1 MTQHVNDLNDYS
13 SEDLLRILDLARTI
27 KAAPLQYRDLLS
39 GQSLALLFQKT
50 STRTRVSFEVAMTQF
65 GGHAL
70 LVDWAASN
78 FVLTELDYEIEY
90 LSRNV
95 EGIMARL
102 LSQDDIATMCSVS
115 QVPVINGCCDQFHP
129 CQGLTDVLTM
139 TEHSSK
145 NLSDIHLVY
154 TGVQNNVSNSLATL
168 ADKLSFR
175 LSLATPPPT
184 DAHPASIKIQ
194 SMIEKCPQV
203 EWVSDP
209 HDVIEDAD
217 FVYTDTWINME
228 HFNAPNRASENEALV
243 EEMLTYQLNE
253 SLVRDLDLRI
263 MHDMPIHNHFEITP
277 GLVRDP
283 RSVIFEQA
291 ANRLHAQKGLLAF
304 AMGGL

>member
-1 MTQHVNDLNDYS
+1 MTQL
-13 SEDLLRILDLARTI
+13 
-27 KAAPLQYRDLLS
+27 
-39 GQSLALLFQKT
+39 
-50 STRTRVSFEVAMTQF
+50 

-70 LVDWAASN
+70 FIDWAASN
-78 FVLTELDYEIEY
+78 FVLTELEYEIEY

-102 LSQDDIATMCSVS
+102 LSQDDIATMCRVS

-145 NLSDIHLVY
+145 DLSDIHLVY

-184 DAHPASIKIQ
+184 DTHPASTQIQ
-194 SMIEKCPQV
+194 ALIAKSPQV

-253 SLVRDLDLRI
+253 SLVGDLDLRI

-291 ANRLHAQKGLLAF
+291 ANRLHAQKGLLAYL
-304 AMGGL
+304 MGGL

>member
-1 MTQHVNDLNDYS
+1 MTHHVNDLNDYS
-13 SEDLLRILDLARTI
+13 SEDLIRILDLARTI
-27 KAAPLQYRDLLS
+27 KTSPEQYRDLLI

-50 STRTRVSFEVAMTQF
+50 STRTRVSFEVAMTQL

-70 LVDWAASN
+70 FVDWAASN

-102 LSQDDIATMCSVS
+102 LSQDDIATMCRVS

-145 NLSDIHLVY
+145 DVSDIHLVY

-184 DAHPASIKIQ
+184 DTHPASTQIQ
-194 SMIEKCPQV
+194 SLIARSPQV
-203 EWVSDP
+203 KWVADP
-209 HDVIEDAD
+209 NDVIEDAD

-253 SLVRDLDLRI
+253 SLVGDLDLRI

-283 RSVIFEQA
+283 RSIIFEQA
-291 ANRLHAQKGLLAF
+291 ANRLHAQKGLLAYL
-304 AMGGL
+304 MGGL

>member
-1 MTQHVNDLNDYS
+1 MTQL
-13 SEDLLRILDLARTI
+13 
-27 KAAPLQYRDLLS
+27 
-39 GQSLALLFQKT
+39 
-50 STRTRVSFEVAMTQF
+50 

-70 LVDWAASN
+70 FVDWAASN

-139 TEHSSK
+139 TEHSGK
-145 NLSDIHLVY
+145 DLSDIHLVY

-184 DAHPASIKIQ
+184 DTHPASAQIQ
-194 SMIEKCPQV
+194 SMIEKSPQV

-243 EEMLTYQLNE
+243 EEMLTCQLNE
-253 SLVRDLDLRI
+253 SLVGDLDLRI

-283 RSVIFEQA
+283 RSIIFEQA
-291 ANRLHAQKGLLAF
+291 ANRLHAQKGLLAYL
-304 AMGGL
+304 MGGL

>member
-1 MTQHVNDLNDYS
+1 MLEQSKLRPEIPRS
-13 SEDLLRILDLARTI
+13 SV
-27 KAAPLQYRDLLS
+27 

-50 STRTRVSFEVAMTQF
+50 STRTRVSFEVAMTQL

-70 LVDWAASN
+70 FVDWAASN

-102 LSQDDIATMCSVS
+102 LSQDDIATMCGVS

-145 NLSDIHLVY
+145 DLSDIHLVY

-175 LSLATPPPT
+175 LSL
-184 DAHPASIKIQ
+184 S
-194 SMIEKCPQV
+194 
-203 EWVSDP
+203 
-209 HDVIEDAD
+209 
-217 FVYTDTWINME
+217 
-228 HFNAPNRASENEALV
+228 NA
-243 EEMLTYQLNE
+243 
-253 SLVRDLDLRI
+253 
-263 MHDMPIHNHFEITP
+263 
-277 GLVRDP
+277 
-283 RSVIFEQA
+283 A
-291 ANRLHAQKGLLAF
+291 ANRYAPSLNTNPGIDCKEPSGR
-304 AMGGL
+304 MGV

>member
-50 STRTRVSFEVAMTQF
+50 STRTRVSFEVAMTQL

-70 LVDWAASN
+70 FVDWAASN

-145 NLSDIHLVY
+145 DLSDIHLVY
-154 TGVQNNVSNSLATL
+154 TGVQNNVSNSLAIL

-194 SMIEKCPQV
+194 SMIEKSPQV
-203 EWVSDP
+203 DWVSDP
-209 HDVIEDAD
+209 QDVIEGAD

-243 EEMLTYQLNE
+243 EEMLTFQLNE

-304 AMGGL
+304 VMGGL

>member
-1 MTQHVNDLNDYS
+1 MLFRSS

-70 LVDWAASN
+70 FIDWAASN

-102 LSQDDIATMCSVS
+102 LSQDDISTMCSVS

-139 TEHSSK
+139 TEQDRKSTRLNSSHS
-145 NLSDIHLVY
+145 
-154 TGVQNNVSNSLATL
+154 Q
-168 ADKLSFR
+168 
-175 LSLATPPPT
+175 
-184 DAHPASIKIQ
+184 Q
-194 SMIEKCPQV
+194 S
-203 EWVSDP
+203 
-209 HDVIEDAD
+209 
-217 FVYTDTWINME
+217 
-228 HFNAPNRASENEALV
+228 R
-243 EEMLTYQLNE
+243 
-253 SLVRDLDLRI
+253 
-263 MHDMPIHNHFEITP
+263 MP
-277 GLVRDP
+277 
-283 RSVIFEQA
+283 SSA
-291 ANRLHAQKGLLAF
+291 
-304 AMGGL
+304 

>member
-1 MTQHVNDLNDYS
+1 
-13 SEDLLRILDLARTI
+13 
-27 KAAPLQYRDLLS
+27 
-39 GQSLALLFQKT
+39 
-50 STRTRVSFEVAMTQF
+50 
-65 GGHAL
+65 
-70 LVDWAASN
+70 
-78 FVLTELDYEIEY
+78 
-90 LSRNV
+90 
-95 EGIMARL
+95 MARL
-102 LSQDDIATMCSVS
+102 LSQDDIATMCGVS

-145 NLSDIHLVY
+145 DLSDIHLVY

-175 LSLATPPPT
+175 LTLATPPPT
-184 DAHPASIKIQ
+184 DTHPVSTQIQ
-194 SMIEKCPQV
+194 SMIEKSPRV

-228 HFNAPNRASENEALV
+228 HFNAPNRASENEALI

-304 AMGGL
+304 VMGGL

>member
-1 MTQHVNDLNDYS
+1 M
-13 SEDLLRILDLARTI
+13 
-27 KAAPLQYRDLLS
+27 S

-70 LVDWAASN
+70 FVDWAASN

-102 LSQDDIATMCSVS
+102 LSQDDIATICRVS

-145 NLSDIHLVY
+145 DLSDIHLVY

-168 ADKLSFR
+168 AAKLSFR

-184 DAHPASIKIQ
+184 DTHPASTQIQ
-194 SMIEKCPQV
+194 ALIAKSPQV

-253 SLVRDLDLRI
+253 SLVGDLDLRI

-291 ANRLHAQKGLLAF
+291 ANRLHAQKGLLAYL
-304 AMGGL
+304 MGGL

>member
-1 MTQHVNDLNDYS
+1 MRHVNDLADFS
-13 SEDLLRILDLARTI
+13 KQELLHVLELARTI
-27 KAAPLQYRDLLS
+27 KANPSNYAQLLQ

-70 LVDWAASN
+70 FIDWRASN
-78 FVLTELDYEIEY
+78 FVLTELEYEIEY

-102 LSQDDIATMCSVS
+102 LSQEDIDRMMAVS
-115 QVPVINGCCDQFHP
+115 QVPVINGCCDRYHP

-139 TEHSSK
+139 TEHSDKS
-145 NLSDIHLVY
+145 LDALHLLY

-168 ADKLSFR
+168 ADR
-175 LSLATPPPT
+175 LGFTLTLATPRVT
-184 DAHPASIKIQ
+184 ESDDVTRSLQQRIQ
-194 SMIEKCPQV
+194 D
-203 EWVSDP
+203 SD
-209 HDVIEDAD
+209 HVHWIEDPNEAIATAD

-228 HFNAPNRASENEALV
+228 HFNAEGQASEQEALV
-243 EEMLTYQLNE
+243 EEMLPFQLNE
-253 SLVRDLDLRI
+253 SLVGDLDVRI
-263 MHDMPIHNHFEITP
+263 MHDMPIHNNFEITP

-283 RSVIFEQA
+283 RSIIFDQA

-304 AMGGL
+304 LMADI

>member
-1 MTQHVNDLNDYS
+1 MTQHINDLNDYS
-13 SEDLLRILDLARTI
+13 SDDLLRMLDLARTI
-27 KAAPLQYRDLLS
+27 KAAPEQYRDLLS

-50 STRTRVSFEVAMTQF
+50 STRTRVSFEVAMTQL

-70 LVDWAASN
+70 FVDWAASN

-102 LSQDDIATMCSVS
+102 LSQDDIATMCGVS

-145 NLSDIHLVY
+145 DLSDIHLVY

-184 DAHPASIKIQ
+184 HTHPVSTQIQ
-194 SMIEKCPQV
+194 SMIEKSPQV
-203 EWVSDP
+203 ERVSDP

-253 SLVRDLDLRI
+253 SLVGDLDLRI

-291 ANRLHAQKGLLAF
+291 ANRLHAQKGLLAYL
-304 AMGGL
+304 MGGL

>member
-70 LVDWAASN
+70 FVDWAASN

-145 NLSDIHLVY
+145 DLSDIHLVY

-175 LSLATPPPT
+175 LSLATPRPT
-184 DAHPASIKIQ
+184 NTHPASTQIQ
-194 SMIEKCPQV
+194 AMIAKSPQV
-203 EWVSDP
+203 ECVSDP

-228 HFNAPNRASENEALV
+228 LFNAPNRASENEALV

-253 SLVRDLDLRI
+253 SLVGDLDLRI

-291 ANRLHAQKGLLAF
+291 ANRLHAQKGLLAYL
-304 AMGGL
+304 MGGL

>member
-1 MTQHVNDLNDYS
+1 MTHHVNDLNDYS
-13 SEDLLRILDLARTI
+13 SEDLIRILDLARTI
-27 KAAPLQYRDLLS
+27 KTSPEQYRDLLI

-50 STRTRVSFEVAMTQF
+50 STRTRVSFEVAMTQL

-70 LVDWAASN
+70 FVDWAASN

-102 LSQDDIATMCSVS
+102 LSQADIATMCRVS

-145 NLSDIHLVY
+145 DVSDIHLVY

-184 DAHPASIKIQ
+184 DTHPASTQIQ
-194 SMIEKCPQV
+194 SLIARSPQV
-203 EWVSDP
+203 KWVADP

-253 SLVRDLDLRI
+253 SLVGDLDLRI

-283 RSVIFEQA
+283 RSIIFEQA
-291 ANRLHAQKGLLAF
+291 ANRLHAQKGLLAYL
-304 AMGGL
+304 MGGL

>member
-50 STRTRVSFEVAMTQF
+50 STRTRVSFEVAMTQL

-70 LVDWAASN
+70 FVDWAASN

-145 NLSDIHLVY
+145 DLSDIHLVY
-154 TGVQNNVSNSLATL
+154 TGVQNNVSNSLAIL

-194 SMIEKCPQV
+194 SMIEKSPQV
-203 EWVSDP
+203 DWVSDP
-209 HDVIEDAD
+209 QDVIEDAD

-243 EEMLTYQLNE
+243 EEMLTFQLNE

-304 AMGGL
+304 VMGGL

>member
-1 MTQHVNDLNDYS
+1 MRHVNDLADFS
-13 SEDLLRILDLARTI
+13 REELLHILELARTI
-27 KAAPLQYRDLLS
+27 KAKPGDYAQLLA

-70 LVDWAASN
+70 FIDWRASN
-78 FVLTELDYEIEY
+78 FVLTELEYEIEY

-102 LSQDDIATMCSVS
+102 LSQEDIVRMMDVS
-115 QVPVINGCCDQFHP
+115 QVPIINGCCDSYHP

-139 TEHSSK
+139 TEHSDK
-145 NLSDIHLVY
+145 PLNELHLLY

-168 ADKLSFR
+168 ADQLGFKLT
-175 LSLATPPPT
+175 LATP
-184 DAHPASIKIQ
+184 Q
-194 SMIEKCPQV
+194 
-203 EWVSDP
+203 
-209 HDVIEDAD
+209 VIEPDGLTGTMQQRIQDSEHVTWVDDPLKAIDSAD

-228 HFNAPNRASENEALV
+228 HFNSSSRASEQEALV
-243 EEMLTYQLNE
+243 EEMLPYQLNE
-253 SLVRDLDLRI
+253 SLVGDHKVRI
-263 MHDMPIHNHFEITP
+263 MHDMPIHNNFEITP

-283 RSVIFEQA
+283 RSIIFEQA

-304 AMGGL
+304 LLGNA

>member
-1 MTQHVNDLNDYS
+1 
-13 SEDLLRILDLARTI
+13 
-27 KAAPLQYRDLLS
+27 
-39 GQSLALLFQKT
+39 
-50 STRTRVSFEVAMTQF
+50 
-65 GGHAL
+65 
-70 LVDWAASN
+70 
-78 FVLTELDYEIEY
+78 
-90 LSRNV
+90 
-95 EGIMARL
+95 MARL

-145 NLSDIHLVY
+145 DLSDIHLVY

-168 ADKLSFR
+168 AAKLSFR

-184 DAHPASIKIQ
+184 DTHPASTQIQ
-194 SMIEKCPQV
+194 ALIAKSPQV

-253 SLVRDLDLRI
+253 SLVGDLDLRI

-277 GLVRDP
+277 GLVRDS

-291 ANRLHAQKGLLAF
+291 ANRLHAQKGLLAYL
-304 AMGGL
+304 MGGL

>member
-13 SEDLLRILDLARTI
+13 SDDLLRMLDLARTI
-27 KAAPLQYRDLLS
+27 KAAPEQYRDLLS

-50 STRTRVSFEVAMTQF
+50 STRTRVSFEVAMTQL

-70 LVDWAASN
+70 FVDWAASN

-145 NLSDIHLVY
+145 DLSDIHLVY

-168 ADKLSFR
+168 ADKLSLR

-184 DAHPASIKIQ
+184 DTHPASTQIQ
-194 SMIEKCPQV
+194 SMIEKSPQV
-203 EWVSDP
+203 EWVPDP
-209 HDVIEDAD
+209 HDVIGDAD

-253 SLVRDLDLRI
+253 SLVGDLDLRI

-283 RSVIFEQA
+283 RSIIFEQA
-291 ANRLHAQKGLLAF
+291 ANRLHAQKGLLAYL
-304 AMGGL
+304 MGGL

>member
-1 MTQHVNDLNDYS
+1 MA
-13 SEDLLRILDLARTI
+13 LA
-27 KAAPLQYRDLLS
+27 A
-39 GQSLALLFQKT
+39 
-50 STRTRVSFEVAMTQF
+50 
-65 GGHAL
+65 
-70 LVDWAASN
+70 
-78 FVLTELDYEIEY
+78 
-90 LSRNV
+90 
-95 EGIMARL
+95 
-102 LSQDDIATMCSVS
+102 
-115 QVPVINGCCDQFHP
+115 
-129 CQGLTDVLTM
+129 
-139 TEHSSK
+139 
-145 NLSDIHLVY
+145 
-154 TGVQNNVSNSLATL
+154 ATL
-168 ADKLSFR
+168 ATSIASVIRAAGTSMRVGALQDCPLLPKQ
-175 LSLATPPPT
+175 LATPPPT

-194 SMIEKCPQV
+194 SMIEKSPQV

-228 HFNAPNRASENEALV
+228 HFNAPNRASENEALI

-304 AMGGL
+304 VMGGL

>member
-1 MTQHVNDLNDYS
+1 MRHVNDLVDFS
-13 SEDLLRILDLARTI
+13 KEELLHILELARTI
-27 KAAPLQYRDLLS
+27 KANPSNYAQLLQ

-70 LVDWAASN
+70 FIDWRASN
-78 FVLTELDYEIEY
+78 FVLTELEYEIEY

-102 LSQDDIATMCSVS
+102 LSQDDIARMMAVS
-115 QVPVINGCCDQFHP
+115 KVPVINGCCDRYHP

-139 TEHSSK
+139 TEHSDK
-145 NLSDIHLVY
+145 PLDALHLLY

-168 ADKLSFR
+168 ADR
-175 LSLATPPPT
+175 LGFTLTLATPRVT
-184 DAHPASIKIQ
+184 DSDDTTRSLQQRIQ
-194 SMIEKCPQV
+194 D
-203 EWVSDP
+203 SD
-209 HDVIEDAD
+209 HVRWIEDPNEAIATAD

-228 HFNAPNRASENEALV
+228 HFNAEGQASEQEALV
-243 EEMLTYQLNE
+243 EEMLPFQLNE
-253 SLVRDLDLRI
+253 SLVGDLNVRI
-263 MHDMPIHNHFEITP
+263 MHDMPIHNNFEITP

-283 RSVIFEQA
+283 RSIIFDQA

-304 AMGGL
+304 LLADI

>member
-50 STRTRVSFEVAMTQF
+50 STRTRVSFEVAMTQL

-70 LVDWAASN
+70 FVDWAASN
-78 FVLTELDYEIEY
+78 FVLTELEYEIEY

-102 LSQDDIATMCSVS
+102 LSQDDIATMCRVS

-184 DAHPASIKIQ
+184 DTHPASTQIQ
-194 SMIEKCPQV
+194 ALIAKSPQV

-209 HDVIEDAD
+209 HDVIEHAD

-253 SLVRDLDLRI
+253 SLVGDLDLRI

-291 ANRLHAQKGLLAF
+291 ANRLHAQKGLLAYL
-304 AMGGL
+304 MGGL

>member
-1 MTQHVNDLNDYS
+1 MTQHVNDFNDYS
-13 SEDLLRILDLARTI
+13 SNDLLRMLDLARTI
-27 KAAPLQYRDLLS
+27 KAAPEQYRDLLG

-50 STRTRVSFEVAMTQF
+50 STRTRVSFEVAMTQL

-70 LVDWAASN
+70 FVDWAASN

-145 NLSDIHLVY
+145 DLSDIHLVY

-194 SMIEKCPQV
+194 SMIEKSPRV

-283 RSVIFEQA
+283 RSIIFEQA

-304 AMGGL
+304 VMGGL

>member
-13 SEDLLRILDLARTI
+13 SKDLLRMLELARTI
-27 KAAPLQYRDLLS
+27 KAAPEQYRDLLS

-50 STRTRVSFEVAMTQF
+50 STRTRVSFEVAMTQL

-70 LVDWAASN
+70 FVDWAASN
-78 FVLTELDYEIEY
+78 FVLTELEYEIEY

-102 LSQDDIATMCSVS
+102 LSQDDIATMCRVS

-145 NLSDIHLVY
+145 DLSDIHLVY

-184 DAHPASIKIQ
+184 DTHPASTQIQ
-194 SMIEKCPQV
+194 ALIAKSPQV

-209 HDVIEDAD
+209 HYVIEDAD

-253 SLVRDLDLRI
+253 SLVGDLDLRI

-291 ANRLHAQKGLLAF
+291 ANRLHAQKGLLAYL
-304 AMGGL
+304 MGGL

>member
-13 SEDLLRILDLARTI
+13 SKDLLRMLELARTI
-27 KAAPLQYRDLLS
+27 KAAPEQYRDLLS

-50 STRTRVSFEVAMTQF
+50 STRTRVSFEVAMTQL

-70 LVDWAASN
+70 FVDWAASN
-78 FVLTELDYEIEY
+78 FVLTELEYEIEY

-102 LSQDDIATMCSVS
+102 LSQDDIATMCRVS

-145 NLSDIHLVY
+145 DLSDIHLVY

-184 DAHPASIKIQ
+184 DTHPASTQIQ
-194 SMIEKCPQV
+194 AMIAKSPQV

-209 HDVIEDAD
+209 HYVIEDAD

-228 HFNAPNRASENEALV
+228 HFNAPNRASENEALI

-291 ANRLHAQKGLLAF
+291 ANRLHAQKGLLAYL
-304 AMGGL
+304 MGGL